1 VIIEDRNVD
10 DIYLLRTPVYL
21 LTGDIETAKF
31 YSNLASACSKM
42 GYFVEN
48 TIVDLIT
55 LPIIKYE
62 NLIGYDKKCVV
73 VKPKIEGMIP
83 DFLVCDPLNKSISIY
98 EVKTNL
104 KNLDSK
110 QAVAEKNKHEK
121 LHQLFSSLFPSF
133 DVTMYIVD
141 FIEGPSLKVNLYEK
155 DSLLKTIDGRVFCK
169 HLEVEYDDVLQKITE
184 YQNINIEFIKQYKN
198 KNIEIHPVPKK
209 VNTTLEVFYE

>member
-10 DIYLLRTPVYL
+10 DIFLLRTPVYL

-48 TIVDLIT
+48 TIVDLVK

-62 NLIGYDKKCVV
+62 NLIGYDKKSIV
-73 VKPKIEGMIP
+73 VKPKIQSMVP
-83 DFLVCDPLNKSISIY
+83 DFLLYDPLQKNINIY

-110 QAVAEKNKHEK
+110 QAIAEKNKHEK
-121 LHQLFSSLFPSF
+121 LHQVFTSLFPKF
-133 DVTMYIVD
+133 KTTMFIVD

-155 DSLLKTIDGRVFCK
+155 DSLLNTISGKNFCEQI
-169 HLEVEYDDVLQKITE
+169 EVNYADVLDKITQFQSKNLQFVKE
-184 YQNINIEFIKQYKN
+184 YKEKDIASLPTCNEVKSN
-198 KNIEIHPVPKK
+198 
-209 VNTTLEVFYE
+209 LENFYD